1 MENKTHQIE
10 KEIKAVLTVFS
21 STKNPNEE
29 YRAFRKI
36 KTIARKSGFITKE
49 NRQLFWKALLNK
61 SIERNTLDT
70 IKNIKREHDID
81 RNYAVFSIEKD
92 QGVVDKD
99 TPRCIFHQ
107 YKRSDTKSKIKVN
120 PKILQKSIKDFLKNK
135 KIYSYY
141 QGYLDIAVYFRVLF
155 YQKETSKNSDY
166 YLKFLDLFTNLFV
179 LDYISPLEIG
189 KNLYE
194 IVIKVLNSFI
204 NIRNHTL
211 YTYLQENDFI
221 LYSVISWVLTFL
233 THNVS
238 NFDIICRIFDYLIVS
253 PPYTI
258 YIISALILIDSFE
271 TISEED
277 LDEDA
282 ATKISL
288 AFKSIELNDLDY
300 DNIINRTE
308 YILTHNEL
316 DIAKIIYQYKDDLY
330 WTFNNSINGI
340 DIVTRN
346 NSVEYQVMQF
356 KKFLRKNTI
365 GRVKLNHI
373 ELSSYIPM
381 MLYII
386 IVILIFTV

>member
-1 MENKTHQIE
+1 M
-10 KEIKAVLTVFS
+10 
-21 STKNPNEE
+21 
-29 YRAFRKI
+29 
-36 KTIARKSGFITKE
+36 
-49 NRQLFWKALLNK
+49 
-61 SIERNTLDT
+61 
-70 IKNIKREHDID
+70 
-81 RNYAVFSIEKD
+81 
-92 QGVVDKD
+92 
-99 TPRCIFHQ
+99 
-107 YKRSDTKSKIKVN
+107 
-120 PKILQKSIKDFLKNK
+120 
-135 KIYSYY
+135 
-141 QGYLDIAVYFRVLF
+141 
-155 YQKETSKNSDY
+155 
-166 YLKFLDLFTNLFV
+166 
-179 LDYISPLEIG
+179 
-189 KNLYE
+189 
-194 IVIKVLNSFI
+194 IKVLNSFI

-316 DIAKIIYQYKDDLY
+316 DIAKIINQYKDDLY

>member
-1 MENKTHQIE
+1 M
-10 KEIKAVLTVFS
+10 
-21 STKNPNEE
+21 
-29 YRAFRKI
+29 
-36 KTIARKSGFITKE
+36 
-49 NRQLFWKALLNK
+49 
-61 SIERNTLDT
+61 
-70 IKNIKREHDID
+70 
-81 RNYAVFSIEKD
+81 
-92 QGVVDKD
+92 
-99 TPRCIFHQ
+99 
-107 YKRSDTKSKIKVN
+107 
-120 PKILQKSIKDFLKNK
+120 
-135 KIYSYY
+135 
-141 QGYLDIAVYFRVLF
+141 
-155 YQKETSKNSDY
+155 
-166 YLKFLDLFTNLFV
+166 
-179 LDYISPLEIG
+179 
-189 KNLYE
+189 
-194 IVIKVLNSFI
+194 
-204 NIRNHTL
+204 
-211 YTYLQENDFI
+211 
-221 LYSVISWVLTFL
+221 
-233 THNVS
+233 
-238 NFDIICRIFDYLIVS
+238 S